1 MPIRFRYEEECAV
14 SRALEGKVAVVIGA
28 GACGPG
34 WSNGKACAVAY
45 ARAGASVLAVD
56 FMLDRAEET
65 VRIISSEGNV
75 AQPFRA
81 DATREQD
88 VEAAMAYAVSTLG
101 GIDIVHNNVGMG
113 GAGGSAHETELAVWN
128 HELSVSLTS
137 AFLGVRTAI
146 PHLRARGGGAIVN
159 ASSIAA
165 VRFMK
170 RGRVAYS
177 VAKAGVET
185 LTRVCAADYGPDNIR
200 VNCIRIGF
208 SDMPQE
214 HQAYEAIGI
223 RDEALAAL
231 LAETAQRVPLR
242 HERTQPWGIASAA
255 VFLASEAARDIT
267 GVILSVDG
275 GLEVAT
281 L

>member
-1 MPIRFRYEEECAV
+1 M
-14 SRALEGKVAVVIGA
+14 SRALEGKVAVVMGA

-34 WSNGKACAVAY
+34 WSNGKAAAVAY

-56 FMLDRAEET
+56 FMADRAEAT
-65 VRIISSEGNV
+65 VSIISSEGNV
-75 AQPFRA
+75 ARSFRA
-81 DATREQD
+81 DATREQE
-88 VEAAMAYAVSTLG
+88 VEAAMACAVETFG
-101 GIDIVHNNVGMG
+101 GIDVVHNNVGMG
-113 GAGGSAHETELAVWN
+113 GAGGSAHETQLAVWN
-128 HELSVSLTS
+128 HELMVSLTS
-137 AFLGVRTAI
+137 TFLGVRAAI

-159 ASSIAA
+159 ISSIAA
-165 VRFMK
+165 VRFLK

-208 SDMPQE
+208 SDTPQA
-214 HQAYEAIGI
+214 HQAYQAIGI
-223 RDEALAAL
+223 RDEALTAL
-231 LAETAQRVPLR
+231 LGQTAARVPLR

-267 GVILSVDG
+267 GVVLNVDG

>member
-1 MPIRFRYEEECAV
+1 MT
-14 SRALEGKVAVVIGA
+14 RALAGKVAVVMGA

-34 WSNGKACAVAY
+34 WSNGKASAVAY
-45 ARAGASVLAVD
+45 ARAGAAVLAVD
-56 FMLDRAEET
+56 LMAGRAEET
-65 VRIISSEGNV
+65 ARVISSEENV
-75 AQPFRA
+75 ARSFCA
-81 DATREQD
+81 DATREED
-88 VEAAMAYAVSTLG
+88 VERAMAYAASTFG

-113 GAGGSAHETELAVWN
+113 GAGGSAHETGLAVWN
-128 HELSVSLTS
+128 HELAVSLTS
-137 AFLGVRTAI
+137 TFLGVRAAI
-146 PHLRARGGGAIVN
+146 PHLRARGGGSIVN
-159 ASSIAA
+159 ISSIAA
-165 VRFMK
+165 VRFLK

-208 SDMPQE
+208 SDTPQA

-223 RDEALAAL
+223 RGEALAAM
-231 LAETAQRVPLR
+231 LAQTAARVPLR

-255 VFLASEAARDIT
+255 VFLGSEAARDIT
-267 GVILSVDG
+267 GVVMSVDG

>member
-1 MPIRFRYEEECAV
+1 M
-14 SRALEGKVAVVIGA
+14 SRALDGKVAVVLGA

-34 WSNGKACAVAY
+34 WSNGNTSAVAY

-56 FMLDRAEET
+56 YLHDRAEET
-65 VRIISSEGNV
+65 VRIISSEGNLGR
-75 AQPFRA
+75 PFRA
-81 DATREQD
+81 DATCEQD
-88 VEAAMAYAVSTLG
+88 VEAAMAYAVSAFG

-113 GAGGSAHETELAVWN
+113 GAGGSAHETELSVWN
-128 HELSVSLTS
+128 HELAVSLTS
-137 AFLGVRTAI
+137 TFLGVRTAI

-159 ASSIAA
+159 ISSIAA

-208 SDMPQE
+208 SDTPQA

-223 RDEALAAL
+223 RGEALTAL
-231 LAETAQRVPLR
+231 LAQTAERVPLR
-242 HERTQPWGIASAA
+242 HERTQPWGIASVA

-267 GVILSVDG
+267 GVVLGVDG